1 MGPAVEYALRSIEHP
16 NVVDDMTNMRLA
28 ITTYTLEFIYDIDLD
43 ILIHSSFDDE
53 NFYETGDVERLIDT
67 LWTSTIFQSSC

>member
-28 ITTYTLEFIYDIDLD
+28 ITTHTLDYLRDIDD
-43 ILIHSSFDDE
+43 GIFSSTFDDGNLDE
-53 NFYETGDVERLIDT
+53 AGDVERLTDS
-67 LWTSTIFQSSC
+67 LWTSEIV